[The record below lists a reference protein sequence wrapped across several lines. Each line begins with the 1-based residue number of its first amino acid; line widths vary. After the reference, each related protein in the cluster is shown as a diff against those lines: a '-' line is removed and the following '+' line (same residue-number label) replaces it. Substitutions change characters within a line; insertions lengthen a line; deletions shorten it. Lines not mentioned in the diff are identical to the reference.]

1 MRTLLSC
8 LAVLFLSCQN
18 NPSSVNELFQEN
30 SFPIEVIS
38 KSKMIHTEEGKI
50 KLEIFSEK
58 IERYSGEVS
67 ELKFS
72 EGFNVNFYSKS
83 GKIISN
89 LSALNAIVDEKNNI
103 MTAKDS
109 VILKNNEKKLETEV
123 LIWDEKKDKIYTESD
138 VIITTKNEIIY
149 AQGFISDPNFSDYTL
164 KNISGK
170 MYLDSP
176 KK

>member
-1 MRTLLSC
+1 
-8 LAVLFLSCQN
+8 
-18 NPSSVNELFQEN
+18 
-30 SFPIEVIS
+30 
-38 KSKMIHTEEGKI
+38 MIHTEEGKI
-50 KLEIFSEK
+50 KLEIISEK
-58 IERYSGEVS
+58 IERYSSEAS
-67 ELKFS
+67 ELKFR

-89 LSALNAIVDEKNNI
+89 LSALNAIVDEKNKI

>member
-1 MRTLLSC
+1 MRILFSC
-8 LAVLFLSCQN
+8 LVLFFISCKN
-18 NPSSVNELFQEN
+18 NPSSVNYLFKEN

-50 KLEIFSEK
+50 KLEIQSEK

-72 EGFNVNFYSKS
+72 NGFKVNFYSKS

-103 MTAKDS
+103 MTARDS

-123 LIWDEKKDKIYTESD
+123 LIWDEKKDKIYTESN
-138 VIITTKNEIIY
+138 VIITTKNEKIY

-164 KNISGK
+164 KKISGR
-170 MYLDSP
+170 MFFNHP

>member
-1 MRTLLSC
+1 MRTLFSC
-8 LAVLFLSCQN
+8 LTVLFFSCQN
-18 NPSSVNELFQEN
+18 NPSSVNELFQKN

-50 KLEIFSEK
+50 KLEILSEK

-72 EGFNVNFYSKS
+72 DGFNVNFYSKR

-103 MTAKDS
+103 MTASDS
-109 VILKNNEKKLETEV
+109 VVLKNNEKKLETDV

-149 AQGFISDPNFSDYTL
+149 AQGFISNPNFSDYTL
-164 KNISGK
+164 KNIRGK
-170 MYLDSP
+170 MYIELE

>member
-1 MRTLLSC
+1 
-8 LAVLFLSCQN
+8 
-18 NPSSVNELFQEN
+18 
-30 SFPIEVIS
+30 
-38 KSKMIHTEEGKI
+38 MIHTEEGKI
-50 KLEIFSEK
+50 KLEIQSEK

-72 EGFNVNFYSKS
+72 NGFKVNFYSKS

-103 MTAKDS
+103 MTARDS

-123 LIWDEKKDKIYTESD
+123 LIWDEKKDKIYTESN
-138 VIITTKNEIIY
+138 VIITTKNEKIY

-164 KNISGK
+164 KKISGR
-170 MYLDSP
+170 MFFNHP

>member
-1 MRTLLSC
+1 MRILFSC
-8 LAVLFLSCQN
+8 LVLFFISCKN
-18 NPSSVNELFQEN
+18 NPSSVNYLFKDN

-50 KLEIFSEK
+50 KLEIQSEK

-72 EGFNVNFYSKS
+72 NGFKVNFYSKS

-103 MTAKDS
+103 MTARDS

-123 LIWDEKKDKIYTESD
+123 LIWDEKKDKIYTESN
-138 VIITTKNEIIY
+138 VIITTKNEKIY

-164 KNISGK
+164 KKISGR
-170 MYLDSP
+170 MFFNHP